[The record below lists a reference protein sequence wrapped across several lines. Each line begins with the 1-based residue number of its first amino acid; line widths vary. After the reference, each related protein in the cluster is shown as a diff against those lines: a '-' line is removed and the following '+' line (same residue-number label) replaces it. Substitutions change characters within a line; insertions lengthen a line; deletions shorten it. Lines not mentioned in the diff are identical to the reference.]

1 MFDNRKF
8 NQYFQRL
15 FKITEINENMVMNG
29 SFKNKYFASDID
41 LYNPIYEKHEYWILK
56 RRIEQM
62 RNNYNLIEIK
72 YMLKNG
78 SKIKTIHQHKLDY
91 NDISFI
97 KIDLILFNNVFPF
110 ECSII
115 YDFES
120 ETKYDDK

>member
-72 YMLKNG
+72 YMLKMAQ
-78 SKIKTIHQHKLDY
+78 K
-91 NDISFI
+91 
-97 KIDLILFNNVFPF
+97 
-110 ECSII
+110 
-115 YDFES
+115 
-120 ETKYDDK
+120 